1 LVQLTK
7 LSSKSDGVSIFQQA
21 VTLLMMQVVVPL
33 EIFPEPGTVANPA
46 ALYDGDNVFVCYE
59 ASARD
64 GGGNVVLRF
73 GDVID
78 FRVTPVNVDGLGDC
92 RYPIKPWAFNE
103 ILGGAETSRWTA
115 LAPRFWMMSFNDVTI
130 EILFDTVAIASRD
143 SEGGPQ
149 HKTLMNALAG

>member
-1 LVQLTK
+1 
-7 LSSKSDGVSIFQQA
+7 
-21 VTLLMMQVVVPL
+21 MMQVVVPT
-33 EIFPEPGTVANPA
+33 ESFPEPGSVANPA
-46 ALYDGDNVFVCYE
+46 ALYDGHDVAVCYE